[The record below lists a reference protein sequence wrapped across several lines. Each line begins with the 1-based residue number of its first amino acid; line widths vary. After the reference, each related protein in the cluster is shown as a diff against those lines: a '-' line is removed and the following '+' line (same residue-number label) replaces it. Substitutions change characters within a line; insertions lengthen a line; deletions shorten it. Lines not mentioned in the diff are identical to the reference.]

1 MANAKASKQAKP
13 YKNNMC
19 NLPQDVKHE
28 FYPKQS
34 FAVKDNGKYPDDLN
48 MIDANQ
54 RKDSQ
59 KLMR

>member
-1 MANAKASKQAKP
+1 MASAKASKQGKS

-34 FAVKDNGKYPDDLN
+34 FSVKDNGKYPDDLS
-48 MIDANQ
+48 MLDANHA
-54 RKDSQ
+54 KDSK
-59 KLMR
+59 KLVR

>member
-1 MANAKASKQAKP
+1 
-13 YKNNMC
+13 MC

-48 MIDANQ
+48 MLDANQ
-54 RKDSQ
+54 SKDSK